1 MPYNNPYNRGI
12 ANEIHTINERFAHLY
27 AYSPVDGRG
36 NSYAMDGGS
45 SAGVLYQM
53 GNASKR
59 DAEDNVVNDNLELPP
74 VYYYGNSAEEMQ
86 GGNGFAQGTFRDR
99 GDGQQLGVASGS
111 YVKGSGMSGGDIV
124 DRLMKKKNMSKSEA
138 VKYAQEQGYYDNP
151 AERSQRT
158 ADAQAKAEADYQA
171 SHPKQ
176 PTFWEQV
183 GSTLEDI
190 APTVAE
196 LAVHALG
203 AGKHDKG
210 REMGQ
215 ALQHIMSKGD
225 LKGGSFWDDLG
236 STLLHLAPAL
246 LGVGKKKPGRPKKVG
261 GAILGNPD
269 PYPVQG
275 DSQRLA
281 GRGRGRPKKQLVG
294 DNGDLLAMPN
304 SILANG
310 VPPTAQL
317 QGSYG
322 GSKPS
327 NGVSAEDKE
336 AFKIRHGAEMARQA
350 QVKAL
355 KDKMFEITKKHA
367 EDKKNLAGMTDKRK
381 TGGKNLSGMT
391 DKRGGGAITKQEK
404 DALQSVIDKHGD
416 DPYAQ
421 PVAPAVKGKK
431 VKASKATTHPKAIR
445 APTQGTPVPGAKKPA
460 KKPASG
466 KRQARAELVKK
477 IMKERGV
484 KMIEASSIVKREG
497 LTY

>member
-12 ANEIHTINERFAHLY
+12 ANELHTNNERFAHLY

-36 NSYAMDGGS
+36 NAYAMDGGS

-59 DAEDNVVNDNLELPP
+59 DAEDNVINDNLELPP

-111 YVKGSGMSGGDIV
+111 YVKEGSGMSGGDII
-124 DRLMKKKNMSKSEA
+124 DRLMQKKNMSKSEA
-138 VKYAQEQGYYDNP
+138 VKYAQQQGYYDNP

-158 ADAQAKAEADYQA
+158 ATAQAEAEANK
-171 SHPKQ
+171 PKAP

-210 REMGQ
+210 KEMGQ
-215 ALQHIMSKGD
+215 ALQCIMSKGT

-236 STLLHLAPAL
+236 STLLHVAPLL

-269 PYPVQG
+269 PYPVLG
-275 DSQRLA
+275 DSKRIA
-281 GRGRGRPKKQLVG
+281 GRGRGRPKKMEGCGKELIDDKQH
-294 DNGDLLAMPN
+294 DLLAMPN
-304 SILANG
+304 PVLANG
-310 VPPTAQL
+310 VPPRAQL
-317 QGSYG
+317 RGSYG
-322 GSKPS
+322 GSKPDE
-327 NGVSAEDKE
+327 VLPAES
-336 AFKIRHGAEMARQA
+336 
-350 QVKAL
+350 V
-355 KDKMFEITKKHA
+355 KDKLRALIAKK
-367 EDKKNLAGMTDKRK
+367 
-381 TGGKNLSGMT
+381 GKNLSGMT
-391 DKRGGGAITKQEK
+391 DKRGGANISKQER
-404 DALQSVIDKHGD
+404 DALQSVLDKHTD
-416 DPYAQ
+416 EMVPMVAIA
-421 PVAPAVKGKK
+421 PVEKAKK
-431 VKASKATTHPKAIR
+431 VRASKAKTHPNAIR
-445 APTQGTPVPGAKKPA
+445 VPTQGTPVPGAKKSA

-466 KRQARAELVKK
+466 KRQARTELVKK

-484 KMIEASSIVKREG
+484 KMIEASSIIKREG